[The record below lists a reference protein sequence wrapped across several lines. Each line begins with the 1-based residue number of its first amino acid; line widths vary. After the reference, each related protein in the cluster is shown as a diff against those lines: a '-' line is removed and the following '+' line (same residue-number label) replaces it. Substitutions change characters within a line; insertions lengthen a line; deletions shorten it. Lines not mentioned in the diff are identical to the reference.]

1 MFVLTI
7 DRRASRQDRDGL
19 DMRAERD
26 RLQRDLPRPV
36 LDWDVNAG
44 DELQALYDHAAAALA
59 AVLALAATEQWHV
72 GLGVGAVDEPLAG
85 TVREST
91 GPAFVAAREAVN
103 AAKEQDAPAVRGNE
117 WAERAGAV
125 LGLVCAV
132 RGRRSPAGH
141 EAAAL
146 AESGL
151 TQHAV
156 AERLGIGQSSVSRR
170 LSAALWH
177 EEREARDSIRAL
189 LQLADGYGPDCTTAA
204 AAAGAAGAP
213 GAAGASGD
221 ARDVAEQLPQ
231 TSARHTTGRQ
241 TP

>member
-7 DRRASRQDRDGL
+7 DRRASRRDRGGL
-19 DMRAERD
+19 DMGAERD

-44 DELQALYDHAAAALA
+44 DELQALYDDAAAALD
-59 AVLALAATEQWHV
+59 AVLALAATERWHV

-103 AAKEQDAPAVRGNE
+103 AAKDRETPAVRGNE
-117 WAERAGAV
+117 WAEQAGAV

-132 RGRRSPAGH
+132 RRRRSPAGH

-146 AESGL
+146 AEAGL

-170 LSAALWH
+170 LSTALWQ
-177 EEREARDSIRAL
+177 EEREARDGIRAL
-189 LQLADGYGPDCTTAA
+189 LRLADGR
-204 AAAGAAGAP
+204 GADRA
-213 GAAGASGD
+213 
-221 ARDVAEQLPQ
+221 VAHHP
-231 TSARHTTGRQ
+231 AGRQ